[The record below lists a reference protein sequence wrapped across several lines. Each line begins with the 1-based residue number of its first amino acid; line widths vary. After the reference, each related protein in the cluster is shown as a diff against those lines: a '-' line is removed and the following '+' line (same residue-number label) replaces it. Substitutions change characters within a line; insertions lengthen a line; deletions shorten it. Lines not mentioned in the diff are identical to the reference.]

1 MPELAK
7 ETKHKRNKNKIGARC
22 LSLGEAKMILPTYPQ
37 IQIQIDQF
45 RSERESDN
53 KKENINQK
61 TNNIGIIGVRG
72 AGKTSLLKTIRE
84 ELMEKN
90 TQGQDL
96 IFPIIVPENMSE
108 SSTLMATILGM
119 MKKYVDEKDK
129 KEKQAGGYPDCE
141 RGNGIVKQYKEAVKQ
156 YTFIQREY
164 RDILIHEYTT
174 ENDYAESSTKI
185 FNSDIEFITKFH
197 ELVSALLSG
206 REKGMLFLFIDDI
219 DLSTHRCTDVVKT
232 LLSYLSNENIVTFIS
247 GDLETFE
254 EALTVDFLRQEKV
267 LGKDVLGESML
278 ENPKAGT
285 FLDSKKKLAYE
296 YLKKI
301 LPPVYRHNIKEWAL
315 EEKGTYCIQEEEGDT
330 GKDFAWYLS
339 EALEGWVD
347 PAFFQYYE
355 EGTGMGALPYTY
367 HLFDNTSRG
376 LNNVYNVLKEI
387 AFLQKSWKEGF
398 GERELSEEDVLGKKQ
413 QLLDT
418 IISSKH
424 LYNQHRS
431 EIYGNMFYVG
441 SKGGQ
446 VFFDNAMAIIYEK
459 RDYDGELRGSVE
471 ELDNW
476 KRKPVD
482 RFSLF
487 LLVDLAARLFYEA
500 EYEVRV
506 GRNKDYHELKKLVME
521 DLIRYPEIAGKVM
534 PVKNHFFEWM
544 EVEELKELKELK
556 EITIYFIST
565 SFLTKGSLVF
575 NLAVYRN
582 LHTDTLAILHQI
594 PDEELSNMDFDT
606 AQLEQDVFLAFWKAV
621 SSVGKVRNEEDLL
634 LETYYPVFWK
644 EFEYMQRQMS
654 SVPIQNAVIKLFDEE
669 CERAIS
675 SVEKPSKKIKRFPL
689 KRILINTIAE
699 YAEPVWEENEDMLD
713 ASLIEGEDSDETDG
727 NKDDEKIYKIIEII
741 SKRRLWRE
749 EAAGKVVDYLSKK
762 VGKGME
768 QIISDILQSDWNIAT
783 GRAISA
789 WQDFV
794 NSYDGVS
801 ETRSVMA
808 KREVRRLLKKEA
820 FGEEDKPVP
829 SFSIE
834 KTLRNGISFDTFC
847 QIVEEV
853 LGLSQNDRV
862 WYGQREAQELL
873 NGFLKCFA
881 NSKEEEKRAE
891 FQFFLCH
898 YFIYKTFI
906 GNNKEIHQQAE
917 LMKEITEQL
926 SKAHKNADRNV
937 LNSFID
943 QLNEALKEDEQINQE
958 EFEYLFG

>member
-7 ETKHKRNKNKIGARC
+7 ETKHKNKRNKNKIGARC
-22 LSLGEAKMILPTYPQ
+22 LSLGEAKMILPTYSQ

-45 RSERESDN
+45 RSEREGDN

-129 KEKQAGGYPDCE
+129 KEKQDRGYPDCE
-141 RGNGIVKQYKEAVKQ
+141 RGSGIVKQYKEAVKQ

-197 ELVSALLSG
+197 ELISTLLSG
-206 REKGMLFLFIDDI
+206 HEKGMLFLFIDDI

-278 ENPKAGT
+278 ENSKAGT

-355 EGTGMGALPYTY
+355 EGTGMGVLPYTY

-387 AFLQKSWKEGF
+387 ASLQKSWKEGF
-398 GERELSEEDVLGKKQ
+398 REGELSEEDVLGKKK

-431 EIYGNMFYVG
+431 EILGNMFYVG
-441 SKGGQ
+441 ARGGQ
-446 VFFDNAMAIIYEK
+446 VFFDNALAIIYDNYEGNRSPVEK
-459 RDYDGELRGSVE
+459 
-471 ELDNW
+471 
-476 KRKPVD
+476 
-482 RFSLF
+482 FSLF
-487 LLVDLAARLFYEA
+487 LLVDFAARLFYEG
-500 EYEVRV
+500 EYEARV
-506 GRNKDYHELKKLVME
+506 ENDKDYYELKKLVME
-521 DLIRYPEIAGKVM
+521 DLILHPVIAGKAK
-534 PVKNHFFEWM
+534 PVRYQTFKWDEIGEKK
-544 EVEELKELKELK
+544 EV
-556 EITIYFIST
+556 TIFGIST
-565 SFLTKGSLVF
+565 SFLTKGELVL

-582 LHTDTLAILHQI
+582 MNMDTLTILHQI
-594 PDEELSNMDFDT
+594 PLRDLQKMDVEM
-606 AQLEQDVFLAFWKAV
+606 AKLEQEVFLAFWRAV
-621 SSVGKVRNEEDLL
+621 SSVERASNRRGVL
-634 LETYYPVFWK
+634 LEEYYPVFWR
-644 EFEYMQRQMS
+644 EFGYMQSHLSRI
-654 SVPIQNAVIKLFDEE
+654 PEQNAIMKLFDEE
-669 CERAIS
+669 CESAIS
-675 SVEKPSKKIKRFPL
+675 SMEKGLDKKETGQNKDEIAINKTQRNYL
-689 KRILINTIAE
+689 KRILQNTAAE
-699 YAEPVWEENEDMLD
+699 YVKPVWEENG
-713 ASLIEGEDSDETDG
+713 SLPELPSKEAGFEEADRK
-727 NKDDEKIYKIIEII
+727 KDFSKICKIISVVSE
-741 SKRRLWRE
+741 KGLWLE
-749 EAAGKVVDYLSKK
+749 EAAGKVVDYMAKEMKNRL
-762 VGKGME
+762 E
-768 QIISDILQSDWNIAT
+768 EISSNLVVSYSWKLETKRAVSEWN
-783 GRAISA
+783 GYN
-789 WQDFV
+789 D
-794 NSYDGVS
+794 SYHGVS
-801 ETRSVMA
+801 QTKSANTKKKIRDLL
-808 KREVRRLLKKEA
+808 EVDRI
-820 FGEEDKPVP
+820 GQVEEKL
-829 SFSIE
+829 E
-834 KTLRNGISFDTFC
+834 EGISWPKFV
-847 QIVEEV
+847 QMLEV
-853 LGLSQNDRV
+853 VSKLSENYSA
-862 WYGQREAQELL
+862 WYGQREAQELK
-873 NGFLKCFA
+873 NGLLECHANPVSLCEDKEFKFL
-881 NSKEEEKRAE
+881 
-891 FQFFLCH
+891 LCH
-898 YFIYKTFI
+898 YFNYKTSV
-906 GNNKEIHQQAE
+906 GNDEEIHQQAE

-926 SKAHKNADRNV
+926 SNAHLKADQAV

-943 QLNEALKEDEQINQE
+943 QLNESLEDDEKLDQE
-958 EFEYLFG
+958 EFENLFG